1 MKINDASRS
10 TGISRDMIR
19 YYEKLGL
26 VTPVHLPNGYRDYSD
41 NDLYLLTVI
50 RYLSNLGVPLKVISR
65 AFESGETELVVGN
78 LQDEIGRLNLLKAQI
93 DIRIAAAKESIDCF
107 NMLSSGTSGEIYNA
121 PERYLLSFGSLPY
134 PEYRSGPEAGGF
146 FSFYYRQ
153 AYRAEGRNIPQGEAD
168 RGLLLYSPLPGAERV
183 PPQPCLRTV
192 IAYPSE
198 SRRLLGAREL
208 AEPLR
213 QARALTG
220 RTEFTV
226 LIRQFFR
233 RKHRPDAAFLC
244 AEILLGEEISMHNA

>member
-93 DIRIAAAKESIDCF
+93 DIRIAAAKESIAC
-107 NMLSSGTSGEIYNA
+107 
-121 PERYLLSFGSLPY
+121 GSLPY

-244 AEILLGEEISMHNA
+244 AEILLGEGVNNSEFRIQNSEFK

>member
-26 VTPVHLPNGYRDYSD
+26 VTPAHLPNGYRDYSD

-65 AFESGETELVVGN
+65 AFDSGETELVVGN

-93 DIRIAAAKESIDCF
+93 DIRIAAAKESLACF
-107 NMLSSGTSGEIYNA
+107 NMLSSGVPWEVYDA
-121 PERYLLSFGSLPY
+121 PERYLYSFGSLPY
-134 PEYRSGPEAGGF
+134 PEYRSGPEDGGF
-146 FSFYYRQ
+146 FTFYYRQ
-153 AYRAEGRNIPQGEAD
+153 AYRAEEEISPLDKAD
-168 RGLLLYSPLPGAERV
+168 RGLLLYNPLPGAD
-183 PPQPCLRTV
+183 PIPAQPCLRAVLT
-192 IAYPSE
+192 YPSE

-208 AEPLR
+208 ESPLR
-213 QARALTG
+213 QAQALTG

-226 LIRQFFR
+226 LIRQFFQ
-233 RKHRPDAAFLC
+233 KKGKAAILS
-244 AEILLGEEISMHNA
+244 ADILLG

>member
-41 NDLYLLTVI
+41 DDLYLLTVI

-93 DIRIAAAKESIDCF
+93 DIRIAAAKESIACF
-107 NMLSSGTSGEIYNA
+107 NMLSSGTSGEVYNA